1 MLTPAASDVKRRASA
16 QRAGVCALTDGGSPL
31 SLSALAVAP
40 SASGL
45 RRPGRST
52 EDLGGRGSCA
62 ESKLSK
68 PDPNNVRAVMGIDL
82 QGFGR
87 GGETE
92 VNPGND
98 VPETGKSAIG
108 N

>member
-1 MLTPAASDVKRRASA
+1 
-16 QRAGVCALTDGGSPL
+16 
-31 SLSALAVAP
+31 
-40 SASGL
+40 
-45 RRPGRST
+45 
-52 EDLGGRGSCA
+52 
-62 ESKLSK
+62 
-68 PDPNNVRAVMGIDL
+68 MGIDL